1 MNLDALRQNW
11 GLAVAGLLLLV
22 VLAIVFAAIYR
33 RSARGQLASTVRA
46 LRQARRECLKSE
58 RQVEV
63 LTAKVAK
70 LRERAR
76 SVKPRVLTETSE
88 ALDDARALAKI
99 QRDRVLVAANHV
111 RRVIYQEYPPAK
123 HDALRRKHLP
133 DDKPATGPFSF

>member
-1 MNLDALRQNW
+1 MSLDDLRQNW
-11 GLAVAGLLLLV
+11 GLAVAGLLMLI
-22 VLAIVFAAIYR
+22 VLAIVLVAIYR
-33 RSARGQLASTVRA
+33 RSARGQLAATVRA
-46 LRQARRECLKSE
+46 LRQARREC
-58 RQVEV
+58 RQTEGRVAA

-99 QRDRVLVAANHV
+99 HQDRVLVAANHV

-123 HDALRRKHLP
+123 HEALRQKYLP